1 MMDERNFAKNEY
13 YECTYDE
20 YVLTHCSSCA
30 RKNCPHR
37 WAFRRYPE
45 SMGGL
50 GLCPNLKEGEANDK
64 NRKSNND

>member
-20 YVLTHCSSCA
+20 YILTHCSSCA

-50 GLCPNLKEGEANDK
+50 GLCPNLEEYER
-64 NRKSNND
+64 RKSENEKNN

>member
-1 MMDERNFAKNEY
+1 MMDERNFANNKY

-50 GLCPNLKEGEANDK
+50 RLCPNLEEYERRKAENEK
-64 NRKSNND
+64 NN

>member
-1 MMDERNFAKNEY
+1 MMNEKMFAENEY

-20 YVLTHCSSCA
+20 YVITHCSSCA

-50 GLCPNLKEGEANDK
+50 GLCPNLEEYER
-64 NRKSNND
+64 RKTENEKGN

>member
-1 MMDERNFAKNEY
+1 MMNEKLFSENEY

-20 YVLTHCSSCA
+20 YILTHCSSCA

-50 GLCPNLKEGEANDK
+50 GLCPNLEEYERRKAENEK
-64 NRKSNND
+64 NN

>member
-20 YVLTHCSSCA
+20 SVLTHCSSCA

-50 GLCPNLKEGEANDK
+50 GLCPNLEEYER
-64 NRKSNND
+64 RKMGNEKDN

>member
-1 MMDERNFAKNEY
+1 MMNEKMFAENEY

-20 YVLTHCSSCA
+20 YVITHCSSCA

-50 GLCPNLKEGEANDK
+50 GLCPNLEEYERRKAENEK
-64 NRKSNND
+64 NN

>member
-1 MMDERNFAKNEY
+1 MMNEK
-13 YECTYDE
+13 
-20 YVLTHCSSCA
+20 

-50 GLCPNLKEGEANDK
+50 GLCPNLQKFREEIKKRDK
-64 NRKSNND
+64 M

>member
-1 MMDERNFAKNEY
+1 MMDERNFANNKY

-50 GLCPNLKEGEANDK
+50 GLCPNLEEYERRKAENEK
-64 NRKSNND
+64 NN

>member
-37 WAFRRYPE
+37 WAFRRYPV

-50 GLCPNLKEGEANDK
+50 GLCPNLEEYERRKAENEK
-64 NRKSNND
+64 NN